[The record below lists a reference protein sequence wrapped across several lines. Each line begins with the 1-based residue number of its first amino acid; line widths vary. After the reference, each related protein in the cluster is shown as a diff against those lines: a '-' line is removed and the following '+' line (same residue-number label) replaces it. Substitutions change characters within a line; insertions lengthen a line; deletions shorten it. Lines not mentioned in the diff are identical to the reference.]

1 MSHPM
6 WARGLK
12 QTYNE
17 DKKLSDYVINL
28 QKLDDLIKVAMRK
41 GEVTIEETTIKG
53 LDNITFDL

>member
-1 MSHPM
+1 M

-28 QKLDDLIKVAMRK
+28 QKLDDLIKVVMRK